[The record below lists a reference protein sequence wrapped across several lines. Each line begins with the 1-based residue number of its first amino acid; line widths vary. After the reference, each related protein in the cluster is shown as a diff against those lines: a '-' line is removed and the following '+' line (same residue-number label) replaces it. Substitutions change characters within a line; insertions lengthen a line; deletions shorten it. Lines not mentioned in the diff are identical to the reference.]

1 MNQSTFE
8 HSAAKSTKGFHTP
21 ERREV
26 VKNELLDGKMVPKPS
41 ANRGHN
47 IIVTN
52 FVISIGSRIQRAK
65 CELYAG
71 DMQVMIGKNSI
82 CFPDVVIVNGEPEF
96 TDHRME
102 VLRNPTIIAEIFSAM
117 SKSSDRTQ
125 KLEGFLANPTI
136 KECLLVNENEMRI
149 EHYARQNP
157 KQWIYR
163 IYNERDDVISLE
175 SIQVKIS
182 LADIYSQ
189 VKLNE
194 SQLSSRAVN

>member
-8 HSAAKSTKGFHTP
+8 HSAAKSSKSFHSP

-96 TDHRME
+96 TDHRSE

>member
-8 HSAAKSTKGFHTP
+8 HSAAKNSKGFHSP

-41 ANRGHN
+41 ANRCHN